1 MAGSK
6 LCRWSSL
13 PPDIIHL
20 ISTKLPD
27 LLDRVRVRAVCKTW
41 RSSVSV
47 SDPSP
52 RFPWFLSDKVNWD
65 GEILYYSLSS
75 KKTYKI
81 HCQQQRLAYFL
92 GTAGRFI
99 FCCQNSYP
107 DSVALLNPLNGLE
120 FSLPAPKD
128 FEVLGVASNPLQE
141 DIVAVFGSEQC
152 TYSMWMAFM
161 RPGEEDWEI
170 LSWWTHYKRGVC
182 LYHEGLF
189 YINDYGVD
197 TLIEDAMTGELV
209 AHIPSP
215 KSCCLSSQHML
226 VACGAILLIFKN
238 NATDRLEDFG
248 FDIYQL
254 DEASSNYQ
262 WVKIRSI
269 GNQVLFLNY
278 TGGFSVQDSVLPG
291 FKGNCIYFPDY
302 DSLSNRI
309 LCRHDLEN
317 GTTEALPNFW
327 GGRGTWIIPNLD

>member
-1 MAGSK
+1 MPVVQPTSR
-6 LCRWSSL
+6 C
-13 PPDIIHL
+13 IHL

-27 LLDRVRVRAVCKTW
+27 LSDRVRVRAVCKTW

-52 RFPWFLSDKVNWD
+52 RLPWFLSERVNLD

-81 HCQQQRLAYFL
+81 HCQKQKLANFL
-92 GTAGRFI
+92 GTAGSFI
-99 FCCQNSYP
+99 FCCQDGYP
-107 DSVALLNPLNGLE
+107 ESVALLNPLNGLE
-120 FSLPAPKD
+120 ISLPAPKD
-128 FEVLGVASNPLQE
+128 FEVLGVVSNPLQD
-141 DIVAVFGSEQC
+141 DIVAVSGSETC
-152 TYSMWMAFM
+152 TYCIWMAFM

-170 LSWWTHYKRGVC
+170 LSWNTHYKRGVC
-182 LYHEGLF
+182 LYHEGLS
-189 YINDYGVD
+189 YINEYGED
-197 TLIEDAMTGELV
+197 TLIEDAMTEDLV
-209 AHIPSP
+209 ASIPSP
-215 KSCCLSSQHML
+215 KSRHLLSQHL
-226 VACGAILLIFKN
+226 LEVCGDILLIFKN

-254 DEASSNYQ
+254 EEASGNYQ

-278 TGGFSVQDSVLPG
+278 IGGFSVRDSELPG
-291 FKGNCIYFPDY
+291 FKGNCIYFENY
-302 DSLSNRI
+302 DSMSNRV

-327 GGRGTWIIPNLD
+327 GGRGTWFIPNLG